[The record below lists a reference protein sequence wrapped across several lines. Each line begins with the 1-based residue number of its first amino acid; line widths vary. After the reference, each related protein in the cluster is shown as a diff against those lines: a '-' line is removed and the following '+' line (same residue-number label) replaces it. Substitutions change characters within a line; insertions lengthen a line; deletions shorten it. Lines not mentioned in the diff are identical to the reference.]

1 VTGSDEKCVF
11 CDEKVV
17 VLHSFSTIEADRNL
31 RRIVTDLQDFE
42 LLAKISGGYLIA
54 IEAKYHM
61 KCLNNL
67 RNKHR
72 SFQRKMKSAEL
83 LKAEEEEEEEER
95 FNEARAFVELFEY
108 IEDSVENGT
117 LFFPLPELHS
127 LFENRLSDLGY
138 PKSVNQLID
147 LGLRI
152 KFWITSR
159 KRTNKTMES
168 KPCYFSEMGY
178 RTL

>member
-1 VTGSDEKCVF
+1 M
-11 CDEKVV
+11 
-17 VLHSFSTIEADRNL
+17 L
-31 RRIVTDLQDFE
+31 DLT
-42 LLAKISGGYLIA
+42 
-54 IEAKYHM
+54 
-61 KCLNNL
+61 NL

-72 SFQRKMKSAEL
+72 SFQRKMKSAKL
-83 LKAEEEEEEEER
+83 LDAEEEER
-95 FNEARAFVELFEY
+95 FNEATAFVELVEY

-168 KPCYFSEMGY
+168 KPC
-178 RTL
+178 